1 MMKSRTQTGSKV
13 STPSLLNE
21 HVTLAIVL
29 ASTPLSAQD
38 YQIRWIWTANGQ
50 YSVASAYDCQ
60 FNGSFSYFPAVQI
73 WKAKVEP
80 KCRFFSWLVLHN
92 RALTADNMMKKNW
105 HCNPLCPLCYR
116 QQETVQHILLQCNYA
131 EALWNIFQTLYG
143 FPSYAT
149 LISKGGPI
157 EWVHHLIS
165 AYSKKEHKMKL
176 GLLFMF
182 WWTV

>member
-60 FNGSFSYFPAVQI
+60 FNRSFSYFPAVQI

-80 KCRFFSWLVLHN
+80 ECRF
-92 RALTADNMMKKNW
+92 
-105 HCNPLCPLCYR
+105 
-116 QQETVQHILLQCNYA
+116 LL
-131 EALWNIFQTLYG
+131 G
-143 FPSYAT
+143 
-149 LISKGGPI
+149 
-157 EWVHHLIS
+157 
-165 AYSKKEHKMKL
+165 
-176 GLLFMF
+176 
-182 WWTV
+182 

>member
-38 YQIRWIWTANGQ
+38 DQIRWIWTTNGQ

-60 FNGSFSYFPAVQI
+60 FNRSFSYFPAAQI

-80 KCRFFSWLVLHN
+80 KCSFFAWLVLHN
-92 RALTADNMMKKNW
+92 RALTADNMMKKNR
-105 HCNPLCPLCYR
+105 HCNPLCPLCYC
-116 QQETVQHILLQCNYA
+116 QQETV
-131 EALWNIFQTLYG
+131 
-143 FPSYAT
+143 
-149 LISKGGPI
+149 
-157 EWVHHLIS
+157 
-165 AYSKKEHKMKL
+165 
-176 GLLFMF
+176 
-182 WWTV
+182 